1 MNNSVGAKEKIK
13 ALEIKIASLQRQL
26 REKKIPMII
35 VFEGWSAA
43 GRGTLISK
51 LIRVFDSRAY
61 NVVTKSV
68 LSEKTEFRPY
78 LYKFWLNTP
87 ERGRIAIFERSYYEK
102 AIQKYLTDKDLG
114 TEIEHI
120 TDFEKI
126 LADDGTIIL
135 KIFLQIDK
143 KEQKKRFEDLEK
155 NKNTSW
161 RVTKDDW
168 RQNEKYEKHHRAF
181 DKMMEKSSF
190 PKTPWH
196 TIPSFEIKK
205 AALELYELIS
215 STLENRLGSA
225 QNSIKPK
232 PQSVSTNSFESPT
245 DKIDL
250 SLSMSRDEY
259 EKSLDSLL
267 KKTRILQFKAYK
279 KRLPVIIAFEGC
291 DAAGKGGAIR
301 RLVQGLDPRGF
312 EVIPIAAPSGIE
324 KKHHYLRRFWNRFP
338 KAGHFAIFDRTW
350 YGRVLVERVENFC
363 SENEWARAYAEIN
376 EMEKY
381 LTENGTLIIKFW
393 AHISQDEQLKRFKER
408 ESCEWKNWKITDDD
422 WRNREKWN
430 LYKKAVDD
438 MLLKTDTEFAPWTI
452 VEAESKLYS
461 RIKILKTIVERLE
474 NKICK

>member
-1 MNNSVGAKEKIK
+1 MNNSAGAREKMK
-13 ALEIKIASLQRQL
+13 ALEIKIASLQRRL
-26 REKKIPMII
+26 REEKIPMII

-68 LSEKTEFRPY
+68 LSEKNEFRPY
-78 LYKFWLNTP
+78 LYNFWLNTP
-87 ERGRIAIFERSYYEK
+87 EHGRIAIFERSYYEK
-102 AIQKYLTDKDLG
+102 AIQKYLKDKDFG
-114 TEIEHI
+114 TELEHAA
-120 TDFEKI
+120 DFEKI

-135 KIFLQIDK
+135 KIFLLIDK

-161 RVTKDDW
+161 RVTKDDR
-168 RQNEKYEKHHRAF
+168 RQNEKYEKHRRAF
-181 DKMMEKSSF
+181 EKMMEKSSS
-190 PKTPWH
+190 PETPWR
-196 TIPSFEIKK
+196 TIPSFETKK
-205 AALELYELIS
+205 ATLELYELIS
-215 STLENRLGSA
+215 STLENRLGNA
-225 QNSIKPK
+225 QNGIKPK

-250 SLSMSRDEY
+250 FLSMSRDEY
-259 EKSLDSLL
+259 EKSLDVLL
-267 KKTRILQFKAYK
+267 KKTRTLQFKAYK

-312 EVIPIAAPSGIE
+312 EVIPIAAPGDIE
-324 KKHHYLRRFWNRFP
+324 KKHHYLWRFWNRFP

-422 WRNREKWN
+422 WRNREKWK

-438 MLLKTDTEFAPWTI
+438 ILLKTDTEFAPWTI

-461 RIKILKTIVERLE
+461 RIKILETVVERLE
-474 NKICK
+474 NKL